1 MADKIKFLT
10 GLEDNLSKVPLKQG
24 QIYFALVGEKGK
36 IAYDAPFSSGT
47 KRIFMSAEFADRATL
62 ADSATKATSDGLGHN
77 IADTYIDDIYTKTT
91 DPTGLYIKTGA
102 GTEYGPLRL
111 AFLPLAGGTV
121 TGATTFSGGLTANKV
136 TTTDLTVTGK
146 TSFTNPITGSFIGDL
161 TGNADSATKAT
172 SDGLGANI
180 ASTYVKSFSVLGR
193 TVTFT
198 RGDGTTGTFTTQDS
212 NTKNTAGSTDSSKKL
227 FLIGAESQAAN
238 PQTYSHDTVYV
249 GTDGC
254 LYSNSTKVSV
264 EGHSHS
270 WANITNKPAAILA
283 SAALN
288 TAKTGITFTK
298 VDGGTYTLSP
308 SFLPLAGGS
317 LTGDLALNQNNEDRF
332 ITFYYTGNT
341 GFDWRIGSLGT
352 GSGDANYFVIQS
364 DKNDGT
370 YVNAMQIG
378 LTSLDVTFSG
388 NVTAP
393 KFIGALNG
401 TADKAISDSYN
412 NVIGET
418 YIKSFS
424 VSGKTVTFTRG
435 DGTTGTF
442 TTQDNDTKNTAGS
455 TNSSSK
461 LFLIGATSQG
471 ANPQTYSHDT
481 AYVGTDGHLYS
492 NSTKVSV
499 EGHSHSWSSITSK
512 PSKIAAEVYADST
525 DTTKII
531 NKDVSGTTTTI
542 GYYAPLTNGLID
554 LKYLPQGAL
563 ERLVKVTDQAARY
576 KLTTSNVQLGDTV
589 LQLDTGLMYIV
600 VDESKLSSANGYQV
614 YTAGSASAVPWTGI
628 TGKPSV
634 FLASAAL
641 NTAKTGIVFTKIDG
655 GTYTL
660 SPSFLPLA
668 GGTLS
673 GALNFSSV
681 SPITWNNG
689 TYQQRI
695 NIVDDSTTD
704 TSVFQ
709 FQQSSDTGAS
719 WTTLFTIKD
728 NGKVVASEFHGA
740 LKGTADKATGDSNG
754 ANIAATYIKGLSVS
768 GRTITYTRGDGT
780 TGTITTQDNNTKNT
794 AGSTDSSKKLFI
806 IGAESQAANPQTY
819 SHNTVWI
826 DTDGCLYS
834 NSTKV
839 SVEGHTHS
847 WATLT
852 NKPTALVASAALNS
866 AKTGIT
872 FTKEDGGTYTLTPSF
887 LPLAGGTMTG
897 NITFS
902 GDNIITWSRNSD
914 SATVGFKNT
923 SDDDTDSYMYF
934 KTGDNGNE
942 HFKFQIVSGSTTN
955 TVLTL
960 KNAAATFNGTVTATT
975 FVGNLTGTATNA
987 TSDAGGQNIQNTYM
1001 KYPLTIDSA
1010 THTVITM
1017 KSGANAS
1024 STITTWNHYPTT
1036 WTWANGTSSGPTAT
1050 IKMVRNGVDA
1060 DATDISVAAIPTA
1073 TDARSGIV
1081 TTGTQTFA
1089 GLKKFVNTTAS
1100 TSKTTGAVQ
1109 ISGGLGVAGQAS
1121 ANMVMIADAVTLKYD
1136 STNKCLNFVFA

>member
-24 QIYFALVGEKGK
+24 QIYFTLVGEKGK
-36 IAYDAPFSSGT
+36 IAYDAPFSNGT

-77 IADTYIDDIYTKTT
+77 IADTYIDDIYTKTNN
-91 DPTGLYIKTGA
+91 PTGLYIKTGA
-102 GTEYGPLRL
+102 GTEYGPLTL

-121 TGATTFSGGLTANKV
+121 TGPTTFSDGLTANKI
-136 TTTDLTVTGK
+136 TTADLTVTGA
-146 TSFTNPITGSFIGDL
+146 TSFANPITANIIGNL

-180 ASTYVKSFSVLGR
+180 ASTYVKAFSVSGK

-238 PQTYSHDTVYV
+238 PQTYSHDTVYI

-264 EGHSHS
+264 DGHSHS
-270 WANITNKPAAILA
+270 WGNITDKPANILA

-298 VDGGTYTLSP
+298 VDGNTYTLSP
-308 SFLPLAGGS
+308 SFLPLAGGT
-317 LTGDLALNQNNEDRF
+317 LTGDLALSQNSADRF
-332 ITFYYTGNT
+332 IVFDYTGGT
-341 GFDWRIGSLGT
+341 GCDWRLGSLGT
-352 GSGDANYFVIQS
+352 GSGDSKYFVIQS
-364 DKNDGT
+364 NKTDGT
-370 YVNAMQIG
+370 YVNAMRIG
-378 LTSLDVTFSG
+378 LTTLDVLFGG
-388 NVTAP
+388 NVTAT
-393 KFIGALNG
+393 KFIGNLEG
-401 TADKAISDSYN
+401 TADKAVSDSYN
-412 NVIGET
+412 NIIGET
-418 YIKSFS
+418 YVKAFS

-442 TTQDNDTKNTAGS
+442 TTQDTDTKNTAGS
-455 TNSSSK
+455 TDSSSK
-461 LFLIGATSQG
+461 LFLIGATSQA
-471 ANPQTYSHDT
+471 ANPQTYSHNT
-481 AYVGTDGHLYS
+481 AYVGTDGCLYS

-499 EGHSHSWSSITSK
+499 EGHSHSWSTITSK
-512 PSKIAAEVYADST
+512 PNEIAAKVYADST
-525 DTTKII
+525 DTTKLI
-531 NKDVSGTTTTI
+531 NKDVGGTETTI

-554 LKYLPQGAL
+554 LQYLPKGAL
-563 ERLVKVTDQAARY
+563 ERLVKVANQAARF
-576 KLTTSNVQLGDTV
+576 KLTTSDVQLGDTV
-589 LQLDTGLMYIV
+589 QEIDTGLMYIV
-600 VDESKLSSANGYQV
+600 INESKLSSADGYQI
-614 YTAGSASAVPWTGI
+614 YTAGTASAVAWTGV

-641 NTAKTGIVFTKIDG
+641 NTAGTGITFTKVDG

-673 GALNFSSV
+673 GALNFSST

-695 NIVDDSTTD
+695 AITDDSTAD
-704 TSVFQ
+704 TAVFQ
-709 FQQSSDTGAS
+709 FQQSADSGAS
-719 WTTLFTIKD
+719 WTTLFTVKD
-728 NGKVVASEFHGA
+728 NSKVVASEFHGA

-754 ANIAATYIKGLSVS
+754 ANIASTYIQGLSVS
-768 GRTITYTRGDGT
+768 GRTITYTKGDGT
-780 TGTITTQDNNTKNT
+780 TGTITTQDNNTRNT
-794 AGSTDSSKKLFI
+794 AGSTDSSSKLFL
-806 IGAESQAANPQTY
+806 IGATSQAANPQTY
-819 SHNTVWI
+819 SHDTAYVG
-826 DTDGCLYS
+826 TDGCLYS

-847 WATLT
+847 WANLT
-852 NKPTALVASAALNS
+852 NKPAALVASAALNS

-872 FTKEDGGTYTLTPSF
+872 FTKEDGGTYTLSPSF

-897 NITFS
+897 NVTFS
-902 GDNIITWSRNSD
+902 GDNTITWSRNSD
-914 SATVGFKNT
+914 SAAVGFKNT
-923 SDDDTDSYMYF
+923 ADDDTDSYMWF

-942 HFKFQIVSGSTTN
+942 HFKFQIVSGSTTK

-960 KNAAATFNGTVTATT
+960 KDATATFNGTVTATT
-975 FVGNLTGTATNA
+975 FTGNLTGTATNA
-987 TSDAGGQNIQNTYM
+987 TNDAGGQNIQNTYM
-1001 KYPLTIDSA
+1001 KYPLTIDDA

-1017 KSGANAS
+1017 KSGSNAS

-1050 IKMVRNGVDA
+1050 IKMVRNGVDG

>member
-62 ADSATKATSDGLGHN
+62 ADSATKATQDGLGHN
-77 IADTYIDDIYTKTT
+77 IADTYIDDIYTKSTNPT
-91 DPTGLYIKTGA
+91 DLYIKTGA
-102 GTEYGPLRL
+102 GTEYGPLTL

-121 TGATTFSGGLTANKV
+121 TGATTFSNGLTANKI
-136 TTTDLTVTGK
+136 TATDLIVTGT

-172 SDGLGANI
+172 LDGLGANI
-180 ASTYVKSFSVLGR
+180 ASTYIKSFSVSGR

-212 NTKNTAGSTDSSKKL
+212 NTKNTAGATDSSSKL
-227 FLIGAESQAAN
+227 FLIGATEQTAN
-238 PQTYSHDTVYV
+238 PKTYTHDTVYV
-249 GTDGC
+249 GADGC

-264 EGHSHS
+264 EGHTHT
-270 WANITNKPAAILA
+270 WA
-283 SAALN
+283 
-288 TAKTGITFTK
+288 
-298 VDGGTYTLSP
+298 
-308 SFLPLAGGS
+308 S
-317 LTGDLALNQNNEDRF
+317 LTGKPTE
-332 ITFYYTGNT
+332 
-341 GFDWRIGSLGT
+341 
-352 GSGDANYFVIQS
+352 
-364 DKNDGT
+364 
-370 YVNAMQIG
+370 
-378 LTSLDVTFSG
+378 LT
-388 NVTAP
+388 A
-393 KFIGALNG
+393 K
-401 TADKAISDSYN
+401 
-412 NVIGET
+412 
-418 YIKSFS
+418 
-424 VSGKTVTFTRG
+424 
-435 DGTTGTF
+435 
-442 TTQDNDTKNTAGS
+442 
-455 TNSSSK
+455 
-461 LFLIGATSQG
+461 
-471 ANPQTYSHDT
+471 
-481 AYVGTDGHLYS
+481 
-492 NSTKVSV
+492 
-499 EGHSHSWSSITSK
+499 
-512 PSKIAAEVYADST
+512 VYADST

-563 ERLVKVTDQAARY
+563 ERLVKVADQAARY

-589 LQLDTGLMYIV
+589 LQLDTGLMYV
-600 VDESKLSSANGYQV
+600 VIDESKLSSADGYQV
-614 YTAGSASAVPWTGI
+614 YTAGTASAVAWTGI

-641 NTAKTGIVFTKIDG
+641 NTAGTGITFTKIDG

-660 SPSFLPLA
+660 TPKFLPLA

-673 GALNFSSV
+673 GALNFSAV
-681 SPITWNNG
+681 VPITWNNG

-695 NIVDDSTTD
+695 AITDDSTTD
-704 TSVFQ
+704 TAVFT
-709 FQQSSDTGAS
+709 FQQSSDSGAS
-719 WTTLFTIKD
+719 WTALFTIKD
-728 NGKVVASEFHGA
+728 NGKVVANEFHGT
-740 LKGTADKATGDSNG
+740 LKGTADKAVGDSNG
-754 ANIAATYIKGLSVS
+754 ADIAATYIKGLSVS

-794 AGSTDSSKKLFI
+794 AGSTDSSSKLFV
-806 IGAESQAANPQTY
+806 IGATSQAANPQTY

-847 WATLT
+847 WASLT
-852 NKPTALVASAALNS
+852 NKPTALVASAALN
-866 AKTGIT
+866 AAGTGIT
-872 FTKEDGGTYTLTPSF
+872 FTKEDGGTYTLTPKF

-902 GDNIITWSRNSD
+902 GDNTITWSRNTD
-914 SATVGFKNT
+914 NATVGFKNT
-923 SDDDTDSYMYF
+923 GDSDADSYMWF

-942 HFKFQIVSGSTTN
+942 HFKFQIVSGSTTK

-960 KNAAATFNGTVTATT
+960 KDAAATFNGTVTATT

-1001 KYPLTIDSA
+1001 KYPLTIDDS

-1017 KSGANAS
+1017 TSGANKT

-1050 IKMVRNGVDA
+1050 IKMVRNGVDG
-1060 DATDISVAAIPTA
+1060 DATDISVAAIPSA

-1081 TTGTQTFA
+1081 TTGTQAFA

-1100 TSKTTGAVQ
+1100 TSKSTGAVQ